1 MNTSPKQ
8 RFLEQKAMAQ
18 QMLDIVDS
26 EVFTRASELAML
38 AFLDEL
44 NMANVND
51 AAANYF
57 RIDGARRFL
66 QILKALP
73 EPPKPT
79 AARPN
84 YNIDHNLK

>member
-8 RFLEQKAMAQ
+8 RFLEQKAQAQ
-18 QMLDIVDS
+18 QFLDIVDS

-73 EPPKPT
+73 EPPKPQ
-79 AARPN
+79 AAKPN
-84 YNIDHNLK
+84 YNLSHELK